1 MTMNIDM
8 RPIRN
13 AAIGLLVIIGGSI
26 IFFGGMGTMAII
38 SGPCECT
45 EVSSAAKIHPGLT
58 ITCYDIE
65 QEKCDTTYTYKA
77 RW

>member
-1 MTMNIDM
+1 MHIDM

-13 AAIGLLVIIGGSI
+13 AAIGVLVIIGGSI
-26 IFFGGMGTMAII
+26 IFFGGMGTMAFI

-45 EVSSAAKIHPGLT
+45 EITSTAGKIQPNLT
-58 ITCYDIE
+58 IKCYDLE
-65 QEKCDTTYTYKA
+65 LTKCDTTYTYKA

>member
-1 MTMNIDM
+1 M

-13 AAIGLLVIIGGSI
+13 AAIGVLVIIGGSL
-26 IFFGGMGTMAII
+26 IFFGGMGTMAFI

-45 EVSSAAKIHPGLT
+45 EITSTAGKIQPNLT
-58 ITCYDIE
+58 IKCYDLE
-65 QEKCDTTYTYKA
+65 LTKCDTTYTYKA

>member
-1 MTMNIDM
+1 MNIDM

-13 AAIGLLVIIGGSI
+13 TAIGLLVIIGGSI
-26 IFFGGMGTMAII
+26 IFFGGMGTMAFI

-45 EVSSAAKIHPGLT
+45 EITSTAGKIQPNLT
-58 ITCYDIE
+58 IKCYDLE
-65 QEKCDTTYTYKA
+65 LTKCDTTYTYKA

>member
-1 MTMNIDM
+1 MNIDM

-13 AAIGLLVIIGGSI
+13 AAIGVLVIIGGSI
-26 IFFGGMGTMAII
+26 IFFGGMGTMAFI

-45 EVSSAAKIHPGLT
+45 EITSTEGKIQPNLT
-58 ITCYDIE
+58 IKCYDLE
-65 QEKCDTTYTYKA
+65 LTKCDTTYTYKA

>member
-1 MTMNIDM
+1 MNIDM

-13 AAIGLLVIIGGSI
+13 AAIVVLVIIGGSI
-26 IFFGGMGTMAII
+26 IFFGGMGTMAFI

-45 EVSSAAKIHPGLT
+45 EITSTAGKIQPNLT
-58 ITCYDIE
+58 IKCYDLE
-65 QEKCDTTYTYKA
+65 LTKCDTTYTYKA

>member
-1 MTMNIDM
+1 MNIDM

-13 AAIGLLVIIGGSI
+13 AAIGVLVIIGGSI
-26 IFFGGMGTMAII
+26 IFFGGMGTMAFI

-45 EVSSAAKIHPGLT
+45 EITSTVGKIKPNLT
-58 ITCYDIE
+58 IKCYDLE
-65 QEKCDTTYTYKA
+65 LTKCDTTYTYKA

>member
-1 MTMNIDM
+1 MNIDM

-13 AAIGLLVIIGGSI
+13 AAIGVLVIIGGSI

-45 EVSSAAKIHPGLT
+45 EITSTAGKIQPNLT
-58 ITCYDIE
+58 IKCYDLE
-65 QEKCDTTYTYKA
+65 LAKCDTTYTYKA

>member
-1 MTMNIDM
+1 MNIDM

-13 AAIGLLVIIGGSI
+13 AAIGVLVIIGGSI
-26 IFFGGMGTMAII
+26 IFFGGMGTMAFI

-45 EVSSAAKIHPGLT
+45 EITSTAGKIQPNLT
-58 ITCYDIE
+58 IKCYDLE
-65 QEKCDTTYTYKA
+65 LTKCDTTYTYKA

>member
-1 MTMNIDM
+1 M

-13 AAIGLLVIIGGSI
+13 TAIGLLVIIGGSI
-26 IFFGGMGTMAII
+26 VFFGGMGTMAII

-45 EVSSAAKIHPGLT
+45 EITSTVGKIQPNLT
-58 ITCYDIE
+58 IKCYDLE
-65 QEKCDTTYTYKA
+65 LTKCDTTYTYKA

>member
-1 MTMNIDM
+1 MNIDM

-13 AAIGLLVIIGGSI
+13 AAIGVLVIIGGSI
-26 IFFGGMGTMAII
+26 IFFGGMGTMAFI

-45 EVSSAAKIHPGLT
+45 EITSTAGKIQPNLT
-58 ITCYDIE
+58 IKCYDLE
-65 QEKCDTTYTYKA
+65 LKQCDTTYTYKA

>member
-1 MTMNIDM
+1 MNIDM

-13 AAIGLLVIIGGSI
+13 AAIGVLVIIGGSL
-26 IFFGGMGTMAII
+26 IFFGGMGTMAFI

-45 EVSSAAKIHPGLT
+45 EITSTVGKIQPNLT
-58 ITCYDIE
+58 ITCYDAE
-65 QEKCDTTYTYKA
+65 LTKCDTTYTYKA

>member
-1 MTMNIDM
+1 MNIDM

-13 AAIGLLVIIGGSI
+13 AAIGVLVIIGGSI

-45 EVSSAAKIHPGLT
+45 EITSTAGKIQPNLT
-58 ITCYDIE
+58 IKCYDLE
-65 QEKCDTTYTYKA
+65 LKKCDTTYTYKA

>member
-1 MTMNIDM
+1 MNIDM

-13 AAIGLLVIIGGSI
+13 AAIGVLVIIGGSI
-26 IFFGGMGTMAII
+26 IFFGGMGTMAFI

-45 EVSSAAKIHPGLT
+45 EITSTAGKIQPNLT
-58 ITCYDIE
+58 IKCYDLE
-65 QEKCDTTYTYKA
+65 LTKCDTTYTYKV

>member
-1 MTMNIDM
+1 MNIDM

-13 AAIGLLVIIGGSI
+13 AAIVVLVIIGGSL
-26 IFFGGMGTMAII
+26 IFFGGMGTMAFI

-45 EVSSAAKIHPGLT
+45 EITSTAGKIQPNLT
-58 ITCYDIE
+58 IKCYDLE
-65 QEKCDTTYTYKA
+65 LTKCDTTYTYKA

>member
-1 MTMNIDM
+1 MNIDM

-13 AAIGLLVIIGGSI
+13 AAIGVLVIIGGSL
-26 IFFGGMGTMAII
+26 IFFGGMGTMAFI

-45 EVSSAAKIHPGLT
+45 EITSTAGKIQPNLT
-58 ITCYDIE
+58 IKCYDLE
-65 QEKCDTTYTYKA
+65 LTKCDTTYTYKA